1 MVTEQ
6 SLSEG
11 VWGVKFGLFFELSVP
26 RPWTHESDRRVYE
39 LALEQVKVADELGFD
54 QMWTVEHHFL
64 EEYSHSSAPELWLTA
79 VACHTKN
86 IRIGHGVC
94 TLLPAY
100 NHPVRSAE
108 RAAWLD
114 IISNG
119 RLEFGTGR
127 STTWTELG
135 GFGINPD
142 ETKAM
147 WSDSVAAICK
157 MWTQEQF
164 SWDSPYL
171 KLPPRNVLPKPYQR
185 PHPPLWVA
193 CSSPETTL
201 QAAERGMGMLGVSVG
216 TPKEQEGRIAEYHR
230 RIQNCEPVGEFVNQQ
245 ANALNFLY
253 IDERGRAMG
262 ERFIA
267 QFNRLATQ
275 TVGINQVYP
284 GSAYN
289 TPGLLFALR
298 RDSMAS
304 GKALIRDGFSIGDP
318 DDAISALKLW
328 EQTGVDGIMFLVNN
342 SQIIP
347 QEDVLNSLRLFAK
360 YVMPA
365 FSHGDNLEARARAV
379 ASSNGGSSEAEK
391 SKAPEAREPAIAS
404 ARGK

>member
-1 MVTEQ
+1 
-6 SLSEG
+6 
-11 VWGVKFGLFFELSVP
+11 VKFGLFFELSVP
-26 RPWTHESDRRVYE
+26 RPWTAGSDRRVYE
-39 LALEQVKVADELGFD
+39 LALEQVKLADQLGFD

-64 EEYSHSSAPELWLTA
+64 EEYSHSSAPELWLTS
-79 VACHTKN
+79 VACHTEN

-142 ETKAM
+142 ETKEM
-147 WSDSVAAICK
+147 WSDCLAAIPK
-157 MWTQEQF
+157 MWTQEHF

-171 KLPPRNVLPKPYQR
+171 RLPPRNVVPKPLQK

-193 CSSPETTL
+193 CSSPETTV
-201 QAAERGMGMLGVSVG
+201 QAAERGIGMLGVSVG

-230 RIQNCEPVGEFVNQQ
+230 LIQSCEPVGDFVNEQ

-253 IDERGRAMG
+253 VDEDRERGRFIG
-262 ERFIA
+262 ERLIA
-267 QFNRLATQ
+267 QFNRQATQ

-298 RDSMAS
+298 RDSMAK
-304 GKALIRDGFSIGDP
+304 GKALIKDGFAIGDP
-318 DDAISALKLW
+318 DDVISAIRQW
-328 EQTGVDGIMFLVNN
+328 EATGVDGVMFLVNN

-347 QEDVLNSLRLFAK
+347 QELVLNSLRLFAQH
-360 YVMPA
+360 VMPA
-365 FSHGDNLEARARAV
+365 FKTNLNIARPRPVEHPDGRDGDGDGAAARQAEPAAV
-379 ASSNGGSSEAEK
+379 GA
-391 SKAPEAREPAIAS
+391 AREG
-404 ARGK
+404 R